1 MEDCYWIIF
10 SSYIYCS
17 CSFLCVYLFSIALKV
32 KNYLK
37 INMMISNYKMDME
50 SLQIKNKYYYYWD
63 DIIIY
68 DFDF

>member
-1 MEDCYWIIF
+1 
-10 SSYIYCS
+10 
-17 CSFLCVYLFSIALKV
+17 
-32 KNYLK
+32 
-37 INMMISNYKMDME
+37 MMISNYKMDME